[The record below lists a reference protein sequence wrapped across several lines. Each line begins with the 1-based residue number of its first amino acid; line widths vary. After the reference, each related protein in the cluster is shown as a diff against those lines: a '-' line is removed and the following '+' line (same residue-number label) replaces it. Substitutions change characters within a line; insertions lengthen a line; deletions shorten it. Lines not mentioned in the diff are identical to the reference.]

1 MDLLTFWLSG
11 GRMEIP
17 FPVINIAF
25 IHTKE
30 KKRMTKFR
38 NSEKATKKEVRAALM
53 SLAAES
59 TPNRFNVKFDSD
71 GSGAC
76 VILMVE
82 RDPGEDSNGKSP
94 FTGWSEMPA
103 KFMGWRVV
111 FMHVPDKYIDVFYD
125 ADGNYKV
132 TADA

>member
-1 MDLLTFWLSG
+1 
-11 GRMEIP
+11 
-17 FPVINIAF
+17 
-25 IHTKE
+25 
-30 KKRMTKFR
+30 MTKFR
-38 NSEKATKKEVRAALM
+38 NSEKATKKEVREALM

-59 TPNRFNVKFDSD
+59 TPNRFNVRFDSD

-82 RDPGEDSNGKSP
+82 RDSGEDSNGKN
-94 FTGWSEMPA
+94 
-103 KFMGWRVV
+103 
-111 FMHVPDKYIDVFYD
+111 KYIDVFYD

>member
-1 MDLLTFWLSG
+1 MALLLYWLYG
-11 GRMEIP
+11 GLMVLP
-17 FPVINIAF
+17 YPVITTAF
-25 IHTKE
+25 IHLKE
-30 KKRMTKFR
+30 KKDMTKFKD
-38 NSEKATKKEVRAALM
+38 SDKASKKEVREALM
-53 SLAAES
+53 SMAAES

-82 RDPGEDSNGKSP
+82 RDPGVDSNGRSP
-94 FTGWSEMPA
+94 FDSWPSMPA
-103 KFMGWRVV
+103 KYMGWRVV